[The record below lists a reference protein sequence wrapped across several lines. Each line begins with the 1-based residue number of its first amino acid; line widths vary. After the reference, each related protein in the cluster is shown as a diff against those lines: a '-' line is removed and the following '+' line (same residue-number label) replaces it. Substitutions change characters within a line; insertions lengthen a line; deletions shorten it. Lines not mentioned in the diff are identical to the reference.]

1 VLGGPSVAYRYN
13 LVGVRVLLVSADPAV
28 RETMALAVR
37 GVRRILDP
45 GQDVE
50 FLQASD
56 GVSGIARAWRD
67 RPDVVVADEIASR
80 AGAFALAKDLTG
92 AVPPFEGRIVIL
104 LDRPQDRWLA
114 RWSGADAWFTKPV
127 NPFELADAVAGFMTP
142 GEKETA

>member
-1 VLGGPSVAYRYN
+1 
-13 LVGVRVLLVSADPAV
+13 VRVLLVSADPAV

-37 GVRRILDP
+37 GVRRKLGS
-45 GQDVE
+45 GQDLE
-50 FLQASD
+50 FIESAD

-104 LDRPQDRWLA
+104 LDRSQDRWLA

-127 NPFELADAVAGFMTP
+127 NPFELADTVAGFLAPT
-142 GEKETA
+142 EKETA